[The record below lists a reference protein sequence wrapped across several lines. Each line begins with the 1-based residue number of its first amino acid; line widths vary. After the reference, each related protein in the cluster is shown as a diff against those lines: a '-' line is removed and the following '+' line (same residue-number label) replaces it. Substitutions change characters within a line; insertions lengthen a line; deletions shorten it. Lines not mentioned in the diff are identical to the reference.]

1 MILAIMQNARTVRV
15 PHTAMIA
22 SVKAHVARTAVR
34 EAIPMSCR
42 RALQL
47 IKQKLSTAMPWY
59 MRQAAPLAA
68 RETIDREQC
77 AKPRLAR
84 PAKLD
89 RPVG

>member
-1 MILAIMQNARTVRV
+1 M
-15 PHTAMIA
+15 
-22 SVKAHVARTAVR
+22 R

-59 MRQAAPLAA
+59 MRQAV

-77 AKPRLAR
+77 ARPRLAR
-84 PAKLD
+84 RGKTRSSRGIGVCTIKSKPSLFLN
-89 RPVG
+89 VSH